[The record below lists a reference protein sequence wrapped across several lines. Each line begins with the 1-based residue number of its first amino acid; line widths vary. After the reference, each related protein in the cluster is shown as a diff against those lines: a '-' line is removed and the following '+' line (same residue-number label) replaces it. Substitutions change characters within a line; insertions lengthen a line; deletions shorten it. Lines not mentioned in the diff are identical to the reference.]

1 MRLTCRTLTPQEFAP
16 FGAVID
22 TSARL
27 PELINEGTTRRY
39 SDLASFDLGDQPAS
53 PVIGIYV
60 ASARAFP
67 LRIGTLERHRRAS
80 QLFMPLG
87 LHRFAVLVAPGDDA
101 PDWKQVKAFLTSPGQ
116 GVCLARG
123 TWHHGLVA
131 LADGDRFAV
140 IEGRD
145 YRADTE
151 LKSSTENLW
160 LDRPFTSP

>member
-1 MRLTCRTLTPQEFAP
+1 MRLAYSTLTAQEFTP
-16 FGAVID
+16 FGVVID
-22 TSARL
+22 TSAKM
-27 PELINEGTTRRY
+27 PELINDGTTRRY
-39 SDLASFDLGDQPAS
+39 TDLASFDLGDQPAN
-53 PVIGIYV
+53 PVIGIYA

-87 LHRFAVLVAPGDDA
+87 MHRFVVLVAPGEEA
-101 PDWKQVKAFLTSPGQ
+101 PDWKQVKAFLISPGQ

-140 IEGRD
+140 IEGGN

-151 LKSSTENLW
+151 LKSITEDLW
-160 LDRPFTSP
+160 LDRPFTSL